1 VDTGISAETIRT
13 IADGLTTVPAE
24 FHIHPKIKK
33 LLEQRAEMGRGER
46 PFDYG
51 MAEAVAFGSLLTQ
64 GTPVRLSGQDSQRG
78 TFNQR
83 HSVLIDVEDETKFV
97 PLNHL
102 ALQQAP
108 FEVYNSMLSE
118 AGVMGFEYGFSRDY
132 PEALVLW
139 EAQFGDFANGAQ
151 IIIDQFLSSA
161 EDKWG
166 LLSGLV
172 LLLPHGYEG
181 QGPEHSS
188 ARMERYLQIVA
199 RDNIQVCQPSTAA
212 QYFHLLR
219 RQALRPWRKPLVVF
233 TPKSMLRHPDAV
245 SPLQDLTWPRFLNVL
260 PETELQGVTRLL
272 ICTGKI
278 GHELRVE
285 REKRKDSSTGIL
297 FIEQLYPWPE
307 EELRAAIEAHP
318 EANDL
323 VWVQEEPENMGAY
336 SFVLPRLRELAFDR
350 QVRSV
355 KRSAAASPATGSA
368 KAHAME
374 QKTLIDLA
382 LSRG

>member
-1 VDTGISAETIRT
+1 
-13 IADGLTTVPAE
+13 
-24 FHIHPKIKK
+24 
-33 LLEQRAEMGRGER
+33 
-46 PFDYG
+46 
-51 MAEAVAFGSLLTQ
+51 
-64 GTPVRLSGQDSQRG
+64 
-78 TFNQR
+78 
-83 HSVLIDVEDETKFV
+83 
-97 PLNHL
+97 
-102 ALQQAP
+102 
-108 FEVYNSMLSE
+108 
-118 AGVMGFEYGFSRDY
+118 MGFEYGFSRDY

-199 RDNIQVCQPSTAA
+199 RDNIQVAQPSTAA

-219 RQALRPWRKPLVVF
+219 RQAMRHWRKPLVVF

-245 SPLQDLTWPRFLNVL
+245 SPLADLTRPRFLNVL

-285 REKRKDSSTGIL
+285 RQKRKDTSTGIIFL
-297 FIEQLYPWPE
+297 EQLYPWPE
-307 EELRAAIEAHP
+307 EELRAAIDAHP
-318 EANDL
+318 DANDL

-374 QKTLIDLA
+374 QKTLIDLGVE
-382 LSRG
+382 SRLTGRSI